1 MIFSYDTIVSVAL
14 RFIYVFL
21 FCRTLANDARE
32 NGNDSDTSIDRKQ
45 SSNKKPT
52 SMASEKIVEKNKV
65 SSEEDMKKEVK
76 SSIKELWSNKSAS
89 GFVIEVAAAPS
100 QEHKDLFASE
110 VIKASLE
117 KKEEQVQLAADCLQ
131 QMFIDNHLQLTT
143 LQTE

>member
-1 MIFSYDTIVSVAL
+1 MIFSYDAIVSVAL

-76 SSIKELWSNKSAS
+76 SSLERPGVARVFYLSFRVDRVQIKRW
-89 GFVIEVAAAPS
+89 I
-100 QEHKDLFASE
+100 
-110 VIKASLE
+110 
-117 KKEEQVQLAADCLQ
+117 VQCS
-131 QMFIDNHLQLTT
+131 I
-143 LQTE
+143 